1 MSFILCRKKSFCN
14 LKIKLL
20 NGRNKTIKSNTPKIL
35 NIKLAFIILRVL
47 LVFIVDIYPVIV
59 VPMFAPN
66 IMPSEQAK
74 FIIFDPYICS
84 TIEIT
89 PDDDCT
95 IAVINV
101 PNNVDSKIEFW
112 VV

>member
-66 IMPSEQAK
+66 IMPSEQTK
-74 FIIFDPYICS
+74 FIILDPSFIFNADVTVSS
-84 TIEIT
+84 T
-89 PDDDCT
+89 
-95 IAVINV
+95 
-101 PNNVDSKIEFW
+101 
-112 VV
+112 